1 MVIKLFFLHLS
12 PNIKQLLKA
21 FQIEKMVLKKKWP
34 KFISWFLTRPKTAGV
49 FVFICLSF
57 IIGFTVYQQYQ
68 IIKEDER
75 REMSNT
81 LQIVD
86 QNIEQLLKNSYTTT
100 LTLALTINDNGIPQN
115 FNYVGKELMDSNSS
129 IFAVELV
136 PKGVIKYIYPLKGN
150 EAAMNLNLFADSYL
164 KKEALKSI
172 VSQKMYFAGPL
183 KLKQGGTGIVG
194 RFPVFL
200 DKKFWGFSAV
210 IIKLENLL
218 KSSGIN
224 SVDNSKYYFQL
235 SKKNPVTLKEV
246 FYLPN
251 KSDFSKK
258 YNISVTIPDGDWKL
272 YLISKHQNYLY
283 YQILIP
289 ALFGFIF
296 AAAFGFVINSLLKM
310 PKELQL
316 LVHIQATKLLNSEI
330 KYKSIFDQA
339 AVGIAYIDSC
349 SGNFLEINKQ
359 YCNLLGNSEQEMK
372 KRNFQSVT
380 HPDDLE
386 EDSMNLEKLKSGK
399 IREYSMEKRYI
410 TKKNAVIWTKLTVS
424 PLWNINEQPTTHI
437 AIIED
442 ISSKK
447 EAEELIKKSETRFK
461 SLFDDSPI
469 PLWVEDFSKV
479 KIYLQELDLINKT
492 PETVNNY
499 LNQYPAVLHKCIS
512 LVKVIDVNNSSL
524 QLFESENKE
533 DLTSD
538 FVKLIDPSIF
548 VDFKKQILVITQG
561 EKQLINET
569 KIKNFKGEFR
579 DIDLRW
585 NVINGYEETLERV
598 IVSTEDITERKA
610 SEKLI
615 LDARIRTESLI
626 NTIDGIVWECEI
638 KNLAFSFISQKV
650 EKILGYTPEEWLASD
665 TFWIDHIYEEDKQW
679 TLNFCASKTEQNLN
693 HDFEYRMIAKDG
705 SIVWLRD
712 IVNIVMENGKAVSL
726 RGIMIDI
733 TKTKEAEKELNDSF
747 NLVTE
752 QNKRLLNFSYIVSHN
767 LRSHTSNIS
776 SIMDLIEISES
787 EQERNEMIQLLKS
800 ISNSLNE
807 TMLHLNEVIN
817 IRTNIGLVSES
828 LNLKQYIDNAQN
840 VLAEQ
845 ITLNDVSITTD
856 IPKIVMVNYN
866 PAYLESILYNII
878 SNSIRYRHPE
888 RKPAISIKWI
898 IENDLTILQISDN
911 GVGIDLVKNAD
922 KIFGMYKTFSNNS
935 DAKGIGLFITKNQ
948 IDAMGGNIT
957 VESEPNIGTTFKIY
971 IQ

>member
-1 MVIKLFFLHLS
+1 M
-12 PNIKQLLKA
+12 KA

-34 KFISWFLTRPKTAGV
+34 KFISWFLTRPKTAGL

-57 IIGFTVYQQYQ
+57 IIGFTVYQQYR

-115 FNYVGKELMDSNSS
+115 FDYVGKELMDANSS

-200 DKKFWGFSAV
+200 DNKFWGFSAV

-224 SVDNSKYYFQL
+224 NVDDSKYYFQL

-258 YNISVTIPDGDWKL
+258 YNISITIPDGDWKL
-272 YLISKHQNYLY
+272 YLISKYQNYLY

-296 AAAFGFVINSLLKM
+296 AALFGLAINSLLKM

-316 LVHIQATKLLNSEI
+316 LVHVQATKLLNSEI

-386 EDSMNLEKLKSGK
+386 EDLMNLEKLKSGK

-424 PLWNINEQPTTHI
+424 PLWKINEQPTTHI

-442 ISSKK
+442 ISLKK
-447 EAEELIKKSETRFK
+447 EAEELIKKNGTRFK
-461 SLFDDSPI
+461 SLFDDSPL
-469 PLWVEDFSKV
+469 PLREEDFSDV
-479 KIYLQELDLINKT
+479 KKYLEELNLMCKDIDTVKNYFQKNPKSVIKAHSLI
-492 PETVNNY
+492 
-499 LNQYPAVLHKCIS
+499 
-512 LVKVIDVNNSSL
+512 
-524 QLFESENKE
+524 
-533 DLTSD
+533 
-538 FVKLIDPSIF
+538 KLISVNKACLKLHMVKTKEELLLDKSILF
-548 VDFKKQILVITQG
+548 NKDFSCCFSEHLLAITQG
-561 EKQLINET
+561 ENNFIFDT
-569 KIKNFKGEFR
+569 IIKNKAGQHR
-579 DIDLRW
+579 DVNLRW
-585 NVINGYEETLERV
+585 NVIEGYEKSLERI
-598 IVSTEDITERKA
+598 IVSTEDITDRKL
-610 SEKLI
+610 SQNVI
-615 LDARIRTESLI
+615 LKSQQRIESLI
-626 NTIDGIVWECEI
+626 NTIDGIVWECDA
-638 KNLAFSFISQKV
+638 KTFAFNFISQKT
-650 EKILGYTPEEWLASD
+650 EKILGYTAEEWLENPN
-665 TFWIDHIYEEDKQW
+665 FWTDHIHPEDRNW
-679 TLNFCASKTEQNLN
+679 IIESCALQTSQNLN
-693 HDFEYRMIAKDG
+693 HDFEYRMIAKNG
-705 SIVWLRD
+705 SVIWLRD
-712 IVNIVMENGKAVSL
+712 IVNVVLENGKAESL
-726 RGIMIDI
+726 CGIMIDI
-733 TKTKEAEKELNDSF
+733 TKTKEAEKALNDSF

-888 RKPAISIKWI
+888 RKPTISIKWI